1 MTTKQKT
8 GHIMTVI
15 TPDIKASLSEP
26 LMNSVVLGMPVTTQH
41 DRNPRNLR
49 ESLTSKNG
57 N

>member
-49 ESLTSKNG
+49 ETLTSKNG